1 MTVLICIPCLLTGGT
16 EIQTLSLVRALVRGG
31 YRVVVACYYEHSEG
45 MVARY
50 REAGAEV
57 DCFEPEGKRL
67 GGWRGIRFLARQL
80 RRCVSLYRPQIA
92 HVQYMAPGAQP
103 ILILKA
109 LGVRKIFATTHTDA
123 QIYPSLRLVHFLQ
136 RRIVDVFT
144 CITEIAE
151 RQFFGSSRLY
161 TGEEKL
167 PPHAHITIHNALP
180 PHIELREAARPAPR
194 GPLTIGVV
202 SRLEHI
208 KGMDLVIP
216 AFAELYHRDSSLR
229 LLVVGDGSLRPSMEQ
244 QAQELGVSEAVTWT
258 GRCDQARLQAVYDRI
273 DLFWMP
279 SRSEGFGLSALE
291 AMARGCAVVAARVGG
306 LPELLQE
313 GRTGRLVEPDSAQA
327 LAEASAALLRDRGA
341 LECAQ
346 EAAWHRAADFTETRY
361 QELMLSLYRKEGA
374 WSS

>member
-16 EIQTLSLVRALVRGG
+16 EIQTLSLVHALVKGG
-31 YRVVVACYYEHSEG
+31 YCVVVACYFEHSEG
-45 MVARY
+45 MVARD

-57 DCFEPEGKRL
+57 DCFEPEGKRI
-67 GGWRGIRFLARQL
+67 GGWRGIRFLARHL
-80 RRCVSLYRPQIA
+80 RRCVNSYRPQIA

-109 LGVRKIFATTHTDA
+109 LGVKRIFATTHTDA
-123 QIYPSLRLVHFLQ
+123 QIYPSLRLVRFLQ

-151 RQFFGSSRLY
+151 RQFFGSSCLY

-180 PHIELREAARPAPR
+180 PHIELREAARPTPR
-194 GPLTIGVV
+194 GTLTIGVV

-208 KGMDLVIP
+208 KGMDLVLP
-216 AFAELYHRDSSLR
+216 AFAELYHRNPSLR

-244 QAQELGVSEAVTWT
+244 QARELGVCEAVTWA
-258 GRCDQARLQAVYDRI
+258 GRCDQSCLQAAYDRI

-291 AMARGCAVVAARVGG
+291 AMARGCAVIASNVGG
-306 LPELLQE
+306 LPELLQD
-313 GRTGRLVEPDSAQA
+313 GQAGRLVEPDSTSA
-327 LAEASAALLRDRGA
+327 LAEVSAEILRDREA
-341 LECAQ
+341 LVCAQ
-346 EAAWHRAADFTETRY
+346 EAAWHRAADFTEARY
-361 QELMLSLYRKEGA
+361 QELILSLYRKEGA

>member
-16 EIQTLSLVRALVRGG
+16 EIQTLSLLRALVRGG

-67 GGWRGIRFLARQL
+67 GGWRGIRFLARHL

-123 QIYPSLRLVHFLQ
+123 QIYPSLRLVPFLQ

-144 CITEIAE
+144 CITEVAE

-180 PHIELREAARPAPR
+180 AHISPR
-194 GPLTIGVV
+194 YTPRHQCGEEITLGYIGN
-202 SRLEHI
+202 LATI
-208 KGMDLVIP
+208 KGSDILIP
-216 AFAELYHRDSSLR
+216 AFAELIEGHKNTHFLI
-229 LLVVGDGSLRPSMEQ
+229 VGSGTSKDLMLS
-244 QAQELGVSEAVTWT
+244 QAKKLGVSHAITWVEA
-258 GRCDQARLQAVYDRI
+258 QQPNELQKWYDKI
-273 DLFWMP
+273 DIFWMP

-291 AMARGCAVVAARVGG
+291 AMARGCAVVAAKVGG
-306 LPELLQE
+306 LPELLQD
-313 GRTGRLVEPDSAQA
+313 GQAGRLVEPDSASA
-327 LAEASAALLRDRGA
+327 LAEATAAILGDRET

-346 EAAWHRAADFTETRY
+346 EAARRRAADFTEARY
-361 QELMLSLYRKEGA
+361 QELMLSLYRKEG
-374 WSS
+374 S

>member
-31 YRVVVACYYEHSEG
+31 YRVVVACYYEHSED

-50 REAGAEV
+50 LEAGAEV

-67 GGWRGIRFLARQL
+67 GGWRGIRFLAHHL
-80 RRCVSLYRPQIA
+80 RRCMSCYRPQIA

-208 KGMDLVIP
+208 KGMDLVLP
-216 AFAELYHRDSSLR
+216 AFAKLYRRDPSLH

-258 GRCDQARLQAVYDRI
+258 GRCDQARLQAAYDRI

-313 GRTGRLVEPDSAQA
+313 GQAGRLVEPDSAPA
-327 LAEASAALLRDRGA
+327 LAEASAELLRDQEA
-341 LECAQ
+341 LGCAQ
-346 EAAWHRAADFTETRY
+346 EAARRRAADFTEARY

-374 WSS
+374 